1 MVFEFKDFGIHLGTR
16 SNGANVRE
24 VIISVI
30 KETETP
36 IVFDFA
42 GVETVSN
49 SFADECFA
57 KLVLDFPMELI
68 KQKTTFVNA
77 TPFIKA
83 AIANSFKAR
92 LSQLASA

>member
-1 MVFEFKDFGIHLGTR
+1 MIFEFKNVGIHLGTR

-24 VIISVI
+24 EIISAI
-30 KETETP
+30 KVTETP
-36 IVFDFA
+36 IVFDFT

-57 KLVLDFPMELI
+57 KLLLLFPIEII